1 MEAVLERIVASEPSH
16 ANDSV
21 ALNFAI
27 WNHTPLVLI
36 DEQNPGHPVVLDLFA
51 DSHNDN
57 SSAPGRICNAPGC
70 KVAMRLVSEAMGRA
84 QRGRWEPRPLG
95 DLGLPGEK
103 AGWKPVPTAHVCQAF
118 KRTGVKALWDAN
130 GPARTSSST
139 ARTRR
144 RVSLALRGPEASG
157 GAGSRRSH
165 ASCLRPGPAFPSVD
179 SAPWQARSGREALA
193 TPDTQRG
200 ARPRGL
206 PG

>member
-84 QRGRWEPRPLG
+84 QRGRWELSPSAIWVSPGRRP
-95 DLGLPGEK
+95 
-103 AGWKPVPTAHVCQAF
+103 
-118 KRTGVKALWDAN
+118 
-130 GPARTSSST
+130 
-139 ARTRR
+139 
-144 RVSLALRGPEASG
+144 
-157 GAGSRRSH
+157 AGSRCPRLMFARLSKEQESRHFGTRTAQLEQAQAQRGLAGSRSH
-165 ASCLRPGPAFPSVD
+165 CGVPRPPVGRGPGVPTHRVSVLVPRFPQST
-179 SAPWQARSGREALA
+179 PLPGRLALDGKALA